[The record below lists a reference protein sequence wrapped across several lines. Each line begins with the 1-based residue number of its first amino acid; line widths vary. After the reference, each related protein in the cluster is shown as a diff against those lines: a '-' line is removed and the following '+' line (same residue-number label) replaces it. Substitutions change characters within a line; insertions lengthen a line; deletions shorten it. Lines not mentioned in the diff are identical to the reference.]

1 MNEKEQMH
9 ISLCKEKE
17 GTVDLYMLA
26 PGVGICYNQ
35 IYTNNWTKGDST
47 VFSERMLILNFCLGG
62 RCDVSLAGN
71 RYAIVSEH
79 QVCVSTVLPTKDF
92 YYPGRLYEGVQ
103 IYIDRSVLDETGD
116 KNFLLGMGINA
127 EQIVE
132 NFCKNET
139 VYLHRMNDE
148 VCELVKEIWKI
159 KEEPQMG
166 MLRYLTIRLLYELM
180 QMPNESETGNYY
192 TRSQIS
198 IVRETESLI
207 MQDLSRRITA
217 KEMAERFGIS
227 ESSFKLYVKGILG
240 ESYLEYFR
248 NKRMEKAARL
258 LEDTDLKV
266 IEIASAVGYEN
277 QGKFARVFAKKYGAV
292 PLEYRRMKRGKY
304 KVEKS
309 GSIC

>member
-103 IYIDRSVLDETGD
+103 IYIDRAVLDEIGD
-116 KNFLLGMGINA
+116 KNFLLAMGINV

-139 VYLHRMNDE
+139 VYLHRMNDT

-166 MLRYLTIRLLYELM
+166 TLRYLTIRLLYELM

-198 IVRETESLI
+198 IVREAESLI

-248 NKRMEKAARL
+248 KKRMEKAAGL
-258 LEDTDLKV
+258 LEDTDWKV
-266 IEIASAVGYEN
+266 IEIANAVGYEN
-277 QGKFARVFAKKYGAV
+277 QGKFARVFAKKYGAA
-292 PLEYRRMKRGKY
+292 PLEYRRIKRGKY

>member
-1 MNEKEQMH
+1 MNKKEQMH

-47 VFSERMLILNFCLGG
+47 VFSERMLILNFCLEG

-92 YYPGRLYEGVQ
+92 YYPGRMYEGVQ
-103 IYIDRSVLDETGD
+103 IYIDRAVLDESGD
-116 KNFLLGMGINA
+116 KNFLLAMGINA

-139 VYLHRMNDE
+139 VYLHRMNDV

-159 KEEPQMG
+159 KEEPQKG
-166 MLRYLTIRLLYELM
+166 TLRYLTIRLLYELM

-198 IVRETESLI
+198 IVREAESLI

-248 NKRMEKAARL
+248 KKRMEKAAGL

-266 IEIASAVGYEN
+266 IEIANAVGYEN
-277 QGKFARVFAKKYGAV
+277 QGKFARVFAKKYGAA